1 MSLKTLK
8 VGLIGLGAISER
20 HFAAFSACSQVRITA
35 LCTRSET
42 NLAKRCAAWNI
53 DAGYTDYRKMIE
65 EADIDAVVVS
75 LPPVLHKEVC
85 MLAMQAKKHVFC
97 EKPPAMTAE
106 EAYEMM
112 QCAKEN
118 GVLLMYGFMF
128 RFSKKH
134 NVGRDIIESGMLGD
148 ILLIREETV
157 RRNAC
162 AEGWFK
168 QKSLAGGGPM
178 VDIGSHCL
186 DLARYMMGNN
196 VYPVQAYARTF
207 APCENLQNL
216 KDYKH
221 GWLTHISDA
230 APKCVYDVEEMAAA
244 MIRYSNGA
252 ELLLLLSNASH
263 IQKDKKVI
271 EFIGTKGGLSVDPE
285 LEVHTVVDQRLY
297 NMQPIVDC
305 AAFDYQGSINAECT
319 HFADC
324 ILNGTPCRADAH
336 DGWVLMKLIDAL
348 YASAESGQA
357 VAITYEAERE
367 QQ

>member
-134 NVGRDIIESGMLGD
+134 NVGRDIIESGTHEE
-148 ILLIREETV
+148 LL
-157 RRNAC
+157 
-162 AEGWFK
+162 
-168 QKSLAGGGPM
+168 QKGGF
-178 VDIGSHCL
+178 
-186 DLARYMMGNN
+186 Y
-196 VYPVQAYARTF
+196 
-207 APCENLQNL
+207 
-216 KDYKH
+216 
-221 GWLTHISDA
+221 
-230 APKCVYDVEEMAAA
+230 
-244 MIRYSNGA
+244 A
-252 ELLLLLSNASH
+252 EL
-263 IQKDKKVI
+263 
-271 EFIGTKGGLSVDPE
+271 
-285 LEVHTVVDQRLY
+285 Y
-297 NMQPIVDC
+297 NSQ
-305 AAFDYQGSINAECT
+305 FE
-319 HFADC
+319 
-324 ILNGTPCRADAH
+324 
-336 DGWVLMKLIDAL
+336 
-348 YASAESGQA
+348 QA
-357 VAITYEAERE
+357 
-367 QQ
+367 